1 MSDVFGVDGPG
12 KKKPDPKKAPK
23 KWERPTGREP
33 DVLYGSMD
41 PKAGE
46 TQQLRYT
53 QYDNDSGAIM
63 VNLPDKFA
71 KYKAD
76 LEEDLMDEFLGAPT
90 GSADG
95 AKNLDAWVKDWI
107 ERKER
112 EDPDIN
118 RAPIDDRDG
127 PVPPGA

>member
-1 MSDVFGVDGPG
+1 MPDIFGIEGAG
-12 KKKPDPKKAPK
+12 AGKKPDPKKGK
-23 KWERPTGREP
+23 KPAGRGEP
-33 DVLYGSMD
+33 DILYGSMD

-53 QYDNDSGAIM
+53 QYDNDTGAIM

-76 LEEDLMDEFLGAPT
+76 LEEDLMDEFYGDPA

-95 AKNLDAWVKDWI
+95 AKSLDTWIKDWI
-107 ERKER
+107 DKKER

-118 RAPIDDRDG
+118 RAPVDDRDG